1 MHFTSQLRRAI
12 LFLAILTLVATAAA
26 ETNTIQIYVH
36 PGSGNVCLDNTC
48 QVDRGTITGYSSTQF
63 LNVAGGQFHTIRVYD
78 TEGYQDTSEQVYM
91 DINGNSFTRR
101 IYLEPVSTQP
111 ASTGTSTGTLKV
123 YVSPGL
129 GQVCLDTQ
137 ECESS
142 VGEPSTTWSV
152 RFDDVAT
159 DTSHTITVTAD
170 GYQTSSTQVTV
181 LPDRIGE
188 VDVTLLPLP
197 QATAP
202 AVAGQPPQPPAPPQ
216 TTKAPLDGSVALF
229 AAGICGAAFVFLNRR
244 E

>member
-1 MHFTSQLRRAI
+1 MHFTSQLKRTL
-12 LFLAILTLVATAAA
+12 LFLALLTLVASAAA

-63 LNVAGGQFHTIRVYD
+63 QNVAGGRFHTIRVYD
-78 TEGYQDTSEQVYM
+78 TEGYQDASEQVYM
-91 DINGNSFTRR
+91 DLNGNSFTRR

-111 ASTGTSTGTLKV
+111 ASTRTSTGTLQV

-129 GQVCLDTQ
+129 GQVCLDTK

-159 DTSHTITVTAD
+159 DTAHTIKVTAD
-170 GYQTSSTQVTV
+170 GYQTSITQVTV

-188 VDVTLLPLP
+188 VDVTLLPLQ

-202 AVAGQPPQPPAPPQ
+202 AVPAQASQPVAPPQ
-216 TTKAPLDGSVALF
+216 TTQSPLGGSVALF
-229 AAGICGAAFVFLNRR
+229 AAGICSAAFVFLNRR
-244 E
+244 K